1 MKKFYP
7 NLRSVQIKTGIW
19 TIVICLILVF
29 SYFWLSGRLAVRSHY
44 ELKIAFPNVMGL
56 EVGDKVM
63 YRGMEVGR
71 VKSITASKDKV
82 ITTANIRSDIILTEG
97 TRFLVSDSSLMG
109 GKALNIIPGDGKNP
123 LNIKKLQQ
131 GTSPE
136 GMMELISK
144 ASTGLDELNE
154 TVKLLN
160 SPDGLLQSSRK
171 LVQNA
176 DGTVTEMGNV
186 AKEIKQELVITVN
199 KIEDLTSSLQE
210 VIAENKE
217 PLKNTLVEGNIT
229 IEKLSTTL
237 DSLKILSANL
247 NRSAKTL
254 TENEGTAGLLLND
267 KQLYEKITTA
277 TDNLNALIKDI
288 KENPKK
294 YIKFSV
300 F

>member
-123 LNIKKLQQ
+123 LNIKNLQQ

-144 ASTGLDELNE
+144 ASAGLDELNE

-160 SPDGLLQSSRK
+160 SPDGLMQSSRK

-176 DGTVTEMGNV
+176 DGTVTEMGNL

-229 IEKLSTTL
+229 IEKLSATL

>member
-71 VKSITASKDKV
+71 VKSITASKDMV

-131 GTSPE
+131 GTSQ
-136 GMMELISK
+136 K
-144 ASTGLDELNE
+144 
-154 TVKLLN
+154 V
-160 SPDGLLQSSRK
+160 
-171 LVQNA
+171 
-176 DGTVTEMGNV
+176 
-186 AKEIKQELVITVN
+186 
-199 KIEDLTSSLQE
+199 
-210 VIAENKE
+210 
-217 PLKNTLVEGNIT
+217 
-229 IEKLSTTL
+229 
-237 DSLKILSANL
+237 
-247 NRSAKTL
+247 
-254 TENEGTAGLLLND
+254 
-267 KQLYEKITTA
+267 
-277 TDNLNALIKDI
+277 
-288 KENPKK
+288 
-294 YIKFSV
+294 
-300 F
+300 

>member
-160 SPDGLLQSSRK
+160 SPDGLMQSSRK

-176 DGTVTEMGNV
+176 DGTVTEMGNI

-210 VIAENKE
+210 VIAENRE

-229 IEKLSTTL
+229 IEKLSATL

>member
-1 MKKFYP
+1 M
-7 NLRSVQIKTGIW
+7 
-19 TIVICLILVF
+19 
-29 SYFWLSGRLAVRSHY
+29 
-44 ELKIAFPNVMGL
+44 
-56 EVGDKVM
+56 
-63 YRGMEVGR
+63 
-71 VKSITASKDKV
+71 
-82 ITTANIRSDIILTEG
+82 
-97 TRFLVSDSSLMG
+97 
-109 GKALNIIPGDGKNP
+109 
-123 LNIKKLQQ
+123 
-131 GTSPE
+131 
-136 GMMELISK
+136 
-144 ASTGLDELNE
+144 
-154 TVKLLN
+154 
-160 SPDGLLQSSRK
+160 

-229 IEKLSTTL
+229 IEKLSATL

-247 NRSAKTL
+247 NRSAKAL

-267 KQLYEKITTA
+267 KQLYEKITNA

>member
-71 VKSITASKDKV
+71 VKSITASKDMV

-144 ASTGLDELNE
+144 ASAGLDELNE
-154 TVKLLN
+154 TVTLLN

-171 LVQNA
+171 LVESA
-176 DGTVTEMGNV
+176 DGTVTDMGNV
-186 AKEIKQELVITVN
+186 AKELKQELVFTVN
-199 KIEDLTSSLQE
+199 KIERLTSSLQE
-210 VIAENKE
+210 VISENKE
-217 PLKNTLVEGNIT
+217 PLKNTLTEGNIA
-229 IEKLSTTL
+229 IEKLSATL

-247 NRSAKTL
+247 NRSAKAL
-254 TENEGTAGLLLND
+254 TENEGTAGLLLKD
-267 KQLYEKITTA
+267 KQLYEKINTA

-288 KENPKK
+288 QENPKK
-294 YIKFSV
+294 YIKFSI

>member
-160 SPDGLLQSSRK
+160 SPDGLMQSSRK

-176 DGTVTEMGNV
+176 DGTVTEMGNI

-229 IEKLSTTL
+229 IEKLSATL